1 MGAQG
6 TQPRDIARRFPGAV
20 QKALEETVKELDE
33 EFRTQIKSVD
43 WKWKGTSHETYRKV
57 RPAVTEPR
65 DIVDT
70 RALLASQ
77 TKPKQTSKYS
87 FLIKWEVNYSAIV
100 HDGGTLK
107 DGKTYYPDRP
117 WTKRAEDKV
126 KPLGYFA
133 DILRRELNG

>member
-1 MGAQG
+1 MGAKG
-6 TQPRDIARRFPGAV
+6 PQPRDIARRFPGAM
-20 QKALEETVKELDE
+20 QKALEQTVEKLDE

-43 WKWKGTSHETYRKV
+43 WKWKGTEHVTYRKA

-77 TKPKQTSKYS
+77 TKPRQTSKYS
-87 FLIKWEVNYSAIV
+87 FLIKWEVDYSALV
-100 HDGGTLK
+100 HDGARLK
-107 DGKTYYPDRP
+107 NGINYPKRP